1 VCTVGSHLS
10 LHRTG
15 PNSWCAVSKNAS
27 AAGELSITGGRGMPI
42 RCIDRCAATV
52 KKSGG
57 MPTQPTRENI
67 GRNIPMPL
75 SGIVSLNGGGISAGE
90 SSVLS
95 RTT

>member
-15 PNSWCAVSKNAS
+15 PNSWSAVPKNAS

-52 KKSGG
+52 RRSGG

-67 GRNIPMPL
+67 GRDILMPS
-75 SGIVSLNGGGISAGE
+75 SGIAPLNGGGISAGE

-95 RTT
+95 KTT